1 MEPDGSRIWI
11 YVLLILVF
19 ALLKGVYTACEYA
32 VTEVNDSKVKTLAE
46 TDPRYAKLLKLIEA
60 PQKMMLA
67 FSMQRALSCVMIS
80 ILAVMLLDAVL
91 DTIGARLLGMIPADA
106 DLPFSAATGNIAARL
121 CGESCPLLAVYRP

>member
-46 TDPRYAKLLKLIEA
+46 TDPRYARLLKLIEA

-80 ILAVMLLDAVL
+80 IW
-91 DTIGARLLGMIPADA
+91 R
-106 DLPFSAATGNIAARL
+106 
-121 CGESCPLLAVYRP
+121 